1 MKPLKLGENIAA
13 LRRKANITQDQLANW
28 IGVSKSSV
36 SKWETN
42 TSYPDIIFLPQL
54 ATLFNV
60 TVDEL
65 MGYEPQLTQ
74 EAIVEL
80 YHQLSDEI
88 AHDSDEALKHC
99 EELLH
104 TYHAC
109 FPFLYKMI
117 VLYLNHATLFKDPAK
132 ILDEALKL
140 CHYVEKECK
149 DPTLTKETLT
159 LEIMAYIASD
169 KPMDALQLLGEIPR
183 PIAQDSELTAACHQ
197 KLGNME
203 QAYRILQT
211 SAYQHLLFLIQDSI
225 SFMMLRIDDL
235 TACEK
240 TIAKVKSLLELYQ
253 ISHIHPYTAFQ
264 SLLAIAQVYAH
275 HHLYE
280 EAFKELTHSADILA
294 TTNMDKLQNQDD
306 YFTELNSW
314 LKEIALDTQPPRN
327 RTIVIESLLQIINE
341 LPEFQPMKNDPRFQH
356 CIRIFLQ
363 KKEETTC
370 RP

>member
-1 MKPLKLGENIAA
+1 M
-13 LRRKANITQDQLANW
+13 R
-28 IGVSKSSV
+28 
-36 SKWETN
+36 
-42 TSYPDIIFLPQL
+42 
-54 ATLFNV
+54 
-60 TVDEL
+60 
-65 MGYEPQLTQ
+65 
-74 EAIVEL
+74 
-80 YHQLSDEI
+80 
-88 AHDSDEALKHC
+88 
-99 EELLH
+99 
-104 TYHAC
+104 
-109 FPFLYKMI
+109 
-117 VLYLNHATLFKDPAK
+117 
-132 ILDEALKL
+132 
-140 CHYVEKECK
+140 
-149 DPTLTKETLT
+149 
-159 LEIMAYIASD
+159 
-169 KPMDALQLLGEIPR
+169 
-183 PIAQDSELTAACHQ
+183 
-197 KLGNME
+197 
-203 QAYRILQT
+203 
-211 SAYQHLLFLIQDSI
+211 
-225 SFMMLRIDDL
+225 
-235 TACEK
+235 K

-356 CIRIFLQ
+356 CIRILMQ

>member
-1 MKPLKLGENIAA
+1 
-13 LRRKANITQDQLANW
+13 
-28 IGVSKSSV
+28 
-36 SKWETN
+36 
-42 TSYPDIIFLPQL
+42 
-54 ATLFNV
+54 
-60 TVDEL
+60 
-65 MGYEPQLTQ
+65 
-74 EAIVEL
+74 
-80 YHQLSDEI
+80 
-88 AHDSDEALKHC
+88 
-99 EELLH
+99 
-104 TYHAC
+104 
-109 FPFLYKMI
+109 
-117 VLYLNHATLFKDPAK
+117 
-132 ILDEALKL
+132 
-140 CHYVEKECK
+140 
-149 DPTLTKETLT
+149 
-159 LEIMAYIASD
+159 MAYIASD

-356 CIRIFLQ
+356 CIRILLQ